1 MRIIM
6 DNETRIINGIILEEY
21 LISTFLLALTNK
33 MNGPQ
38 ANMILDML
46 GNGDI
51 DLFNLLGIDVSSKE
65 EIKKL
70 EKSINLYDRSLKSK
84 DRRITELSTSKR
96 KLQDSN
102 RILSNDMQNY
112 ISAIRYYEDTLESM
126 GLRRDILKRED
137 LGKIFDEEDEEDGW
151 G

>member
-1 MRIIM
+1 M
-6 DNETRIINGIILEEY
+6 DNGNRVVNGIIVEEY
-21 LISTFLLALTNK
+21 LITKFLLALTKK
-33 MNGPQ
+33 MNGLQ

-51 DLFNLLGIDVSSKE
+51 ELTQLLNGDVGSKKDIE
-65 EIKKL
+65 KL
-70 EKSINLYDRSLKSK
+70 ENQVKAFERNIKSK
-84 DRRITELSTSKR
+84 QRVIDDLNTTKRELRS
-96 KLQDSN
+96 SN
-102 RILSNDMQNY
+102 RILSNDFQNY

-137 LGKIFDEEDEEDGW
+137 LGKIFDDEEDGW